1 MSITGDKNVG
11 SVTVTFMNISGRICA
26 DEWDDADAAVVCR
39 QLGYSQ
45 GLHTDT
51 YVPINRPF
59 EREIVII
66 ILIFYHMKWHLE
78 VK

>member
-45 GLHTDT
+45 GIHRYTKIPLKR
-51 YVPINRPF
+51 VF
-59 EREIVII
+59 ELETLIIV
-66 ILIFYHMKWHLE
+66 LFL
-78 VK
+78 V